1 MVDSGRGAATRE
13 TRPLG
18 HDNPRRPGR
27 LRLRLVRDGGEDTI
41 HALEGPALTIGRSR
55 TCDVVLEDPSVSAL
69 HAEIR
74 MGVALIELVDL
85 GSHNGTFLNG
95 RRVKHVTLQ
104 PGDEI
109 RVGSSVLELVAV
121 EEIDVEVYPGH
132 RFGQVIGRSRVM
144 RELFARLA
152 VLAPTTLDVLV
163 IGETGTGK
171 EEIARSVHAASA
183 SARSRGPFVVLDCGC
198 LPPTLTESA
207 LFGHVRG
214 AFTGAATDQVGAFE
228 QAHGGTIF
236 IDEIG
241 ELPLEQQVKLLR
253 VLDRREYSRVGES
266 RMRMLDVRVIAATH
280 RDLRKLVE
288 VGTFRQDLYY
298 RLARAI
304 VQVPPLRIRDDDAE
318 VLAREFLTRYAREGQ
333 RLTLDDSARAA
344 LREHQWPGNVRE
356 LLHVIERAAVTAKDE
371 AISRGSLLLE
381 ENREHATKIEEAL
394 RLRRSYREVHDAV
407 DRWLLPKV
415 LDESKGIITRA
426 AKHLNVDP
434 KTLRNRMKRLGLYE
448 LDDGQDD

>member
-1 MVDSGRGAATRE
+1 MVGDGLGAATRE

-18 HDNPRRPGR
+18 RDNPRRVGR
-27 LRLRLVRDGGEDTI
+27 LRLRLVSEGGEDTV
-41 HALEGPALTIGRSR
+41 HALEGPALSIGRSR

-74 MGVALIELVDL
+74 MGVSLIELVDL

-95 RRVKHVTLQ
+95 RRVMHVTLQ

-121 EEIDVEVYPGH
+121 EEIDVEVYPGE
-132 RFGQVIGRSRVM
+132 RFGEVIGRSRIM

-152 VLAPTTLDVLV
+152 DLAPTTLDILV
-163 IGETGTGK
+163 TGETGTGK
-171 EEIARSVHAASA
+171 EEIARAVHAASP
-183 SARSRGPFVVLDCGC
+183 RSGGPFVVLDCGC

-228 QAHGGTIF
+228 QASRGTIF

-241 ELPLEQQVKLLR
+241 ELPLDQQVKLLR

-266 RMRMLDVRVIAATH
+266 KMRTVDVRVIAATH

-288 VGTFRQDLYY
+288 AGTFRQDLYY

-304 VQVPPLRIRDDDAE
+304 VQVPPLRSREEDVE
-318 VLAREFLTRYAREGQ
+318 VLAREFLTRHTRQGQ

-344 LREHQWPGNVRE
+344 LHEHQWPGNVRE
-356 LLHVIERAAVTAKDE
+356 LLHVIERAAATAKGD
-371 AISRGSLLLE
+371 AISRANLLLE

-394 RLRRSYREVHDAV
+394 RLRRSYRHVHDAV

-415 LDESKGIITRA
+415 LDECKGIIIRA
-426 AKHLNVDP
+426 AKLLNMDP
-434 KTLRNRMKRLGLYE
+434 KTLRNRLKRLRLY
-448 LDDGQDD
+448 DPQDGQDE

>member
-1 MVDSGRGAATRE
+1 MVGDGMGAATRE

-27 LRLRLVRDGGEDTI
+27 LRLRLIGEGGDDVV
-41 HALEGPALTIGRSR
+41 HALEGPVLTIGRSR
-55 TCDVVLEDPSVSAL
+55 TCDLVLEDPSVSAL

-74 MGVALIELVDL
+74 VGVVLIELVDL

-95 RRVKHVTLQ
+95 RRVEHVTLQ

-109 RVGSSVLELVAV
+109 RLGSSVLELVAV
-121 EEIDVEVYPGH
+121 EEIDVEVYPGD
-132 RFGQVIGRSRVM
+132 RFGPVFGRSRVM

-152 VLAPTTLDVLV
+152 ELAPTGLDLLV

-171 EEIARSVHAASA
+171 EEIARAVHAASG
-183 SARSRGPFVVLDCGC
+183 RSGGPFVVLDCGC

-266 RMRMLDVRVIAATH
+266 KMRTLEVRVIAATH
-280 RDLRKLVE
+280 RDLRKLIE
-288 VGTFRQDLYY
+288 AGTFRQDLYY
-298 RLARAI
+298 RLARAV

-318 VLAREFLTRYAREGQ
+318 LLAREFLVRFAREGQ

-356 LLHVIERAAVTAKDE
+356 LLHVIERAAVTAKE
-371 AISRGSLLLE
+371 GVIARGGLLLE

-394 RLRRSYREVHDAV
+394 RLRRSYRHVHDAV

-415 LDESKGIITRA
+415 LDESRGIIVRA
-426 AKHLNVDP
+426 AKQLGMDP
-434 KTLRNRMKRLGLYE
+434 KTLRNRLKRLGVYE
-448 LDDGQDD
+448 LAEGEAE